1 MTNNGSSKYV
11 YLILNIFSFPYSSQS
26 LQKSQT
32 ETLIAETEQKLTDL
46 NAQKLNVEELIRQNE
61 ALGQGITCLVETRA
75 TAKEYSKFQLHIED
89 IDKITSLLVSLS
101 GRLARVESS
110 INDLEQD
117 EDDSNGQKVSIF
129 QP

>member
-1 MTNNGSSKYV
+1 M
-11 YLILNIFSFPYSSQS
+11 
-26 LQKSQT
+26 QKSQT

-117 EDDSNGQKVSIF
+117 DDDSNGQKVSINIFDFCEIFF
-129 QP
+129 QS